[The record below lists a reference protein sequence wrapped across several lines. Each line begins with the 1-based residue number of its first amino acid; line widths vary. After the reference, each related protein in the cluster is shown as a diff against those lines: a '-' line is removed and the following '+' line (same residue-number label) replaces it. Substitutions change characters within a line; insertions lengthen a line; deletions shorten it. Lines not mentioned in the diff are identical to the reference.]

1 MAQTMRALEKCCT
14 IEMVISETERAMILK
29 FRQKYM
35 AGLLCLA
42 MAASVSGCGSSN
54 TVEKPE
60 QEPEKSSGQ
69 ETVSVQ
75 QQIDGYLEEMTLEEK
90 VAQLFIIQPE
100 AILDVG
106 TAVAAGDATREAID
120 KYPVGG
126 FIYFGENLQSKEQT
140 REMLHNVQ
148 AYSTERTGFPA
159 FLSVDEEGGTVARV
173 AGTGNFDVP
182 DIGDMADI
190 GAAGDVDAAKQVGE
204 DIGSYL
210 AELGFNLDFAPV
222 ADVLSNPENTV
233 VRKRSFG
240 SDPELVSDMAI
251 AVSDGLEE
259 KGLLSAYKHFPGHGA
274 TSADTH
280 KGYAYTDKTLEELEA
295 CELIPFQRCIAA
307 GAKCIMAAHISVPNV
322 TGDDTPTSLS
332 KTMVTDILREKMG
345 YTGLVVTD
353 AMNMGAIT
361 EEYTSAEAAVKAL
374 QAGVDVVLMPENYQ
388 QAYQGVLDAVADGT
402 LTEERIDESVTRIL
416 TVKLDMQ

>member
-1 MAQTMRALEKCCT
+1 
-14 IEMVISETERAMILK
+14 
-29 FRQKYM
+29 M

-69 ETVSVQ
+69 ENVSVQ

-140 REMLHNVQ
+140 QEMLRNVQ

-295 CELIPFQRCIAA
+295 CELIPFQRCIAD
-307 GAKCIMAAHISVPNV
+307 GAKIIMAAHISAPKV

-361 EEYTSAEAAVKAL
+361 EEYTSGEAAVKAL
-374 QAGVDVVLMPENYQ
+374 QSGVDIVLMPENFQ

>member
-1 MAQTMRALEKCCT
+1 MRALEKCCT

-126 FIYFGENLQSKEQT
+126 FIYFGENL
-140 REMLHNVQ
+140 
-148 AYSTERTGFPA
+148 
-159 FLSVDEEGGTVARV
+159 
-173 AGTGNFDVP
+173 
-182 DIGDMADI
+182 
-190 GAAGDVDAAKQVGE
+190 
-204 DIGSYL
+204 
-210 AELGFNLDFAPV
+210 
-222 ADVLSNPENTV
+222 
-233 VRKRSFG
+233 RS
-240 SDPELVSDMAI
+240 
-251 AVSDGLEE
+251 
-259 KGLLSAYKHFPGHGA
+259 
-274 TSADTH
+274 
-280 KGYAYTDKTLEELEA
+280 
-295 CELIPFQRCIAA
+295 
-307 GAKCIMAAHISVPNV
+307 
-322 TGDDTPTSLS
+322 
-332 KTMVTDILREKMG
+332 
-345 YTGLVVTD
+345 
-353 AMNMGAIT
+353 
-361 EEYTSAEAAVKAL
+361 
-374 QAGVDVVLMPENYQ
+374 
-388 QAYQGVLDAVADGT
+388 
-402 LTEERIDESVTRIL
+402 
-416 TVKLDMQ
+416 